1 MKKKVR
7 RQHAEEFKKEAVR
20 LARESGK
27 PITQVARDLRI
38 SDSLLHAWISKYRDA
53 ESRGKTVE
61 DIKREQDELNELRRE
76 LRRLRE
82 ENEILKKAA
91 AYFAKESM

>member
-1 MKKKVR
+1 MKKTTR
-7 RQHAEEFKKEAVR
+7 RQFTEEFKAEAVR

-27 PITQVARDLRI
+27 PKAQVARELGI
-38 SDSLLHAWISKYRDA
+38 SDGLLHSWIGKYQQA
-53 ESRGKTVE
+53 EHKGVTVE
-61 DIKREQDELNELRRE
+61 DIKREQEELNRLRRDN
-76 LRRLRE
+76 RRLKE